1 MKYIILCLSI
11 FLISCQGLQYS
22 VVPPRSSANISKHES
37 PSNQVQRQLEQP
49 YVSSYGEV
57 PAEDHLTV
65 YKWINY
71 FQNKGRE
78 HIEKYLSRST
88 RYIPMMKQVLREYEL
103 PEDLVYVPM
112 IESGFNP
119 RAHSTASAVGYW
131 QFIEGTGRR
140 YGLKINSYVDE
151 RRDPVLSTRS
161 AAAYLKN
168 LYNTFESW
176 HLALASYNAGEYRI
190 GRLIL
195 NYSTRNFWF
204 LAKQSAFPKETANYI
219 PKLIAVIRIAKD
231 PEKYGFTD
239 IIYQAPMEY
248 DTVQISHPI
257 SLKKLAANINID
269 YEQLQHL
276 NPRYRGEY
284 VPLDTS
290 EGTTLRVPV
299 GMKEQTTAIIAQSKM
314 KQPKYSI
321 SNHFQYRVRK
331 GDTLSSLAHRHRTS
345 VSAIRRLNKMSKS
358 DTLYAGKKI
367 KIPYYN
373 SQRKSRLAKKHVVK
387 PGESLHRIANKY
399 NVNISSLKKLNN
411 LGSTVIHPGQV
422 LRLTNSTSK
431 HASHRGAKRTRT
443 KSSHK
448 IHTVKRGDTMIGIAK
463 AYNVPLMT
471 LIRLNALTFKSTIKV
486 DRQIIIPK

>member
-11 FLISCQGLQYS
+11 FLISCQGLQYN

-37 PSNQVQRQLEQP
+37 PSNQVRRQLEQP

-57 PAEDHLTV
+57 PTEDHPNV

-103 PEDLVYVPM
+103 PEDLVYVAM
-112 IESGFNP
+112 IESGFSS

-140 YGLKINSYVDE
+140 YGLKISSYVDE

-195 NYSTRNFWF
+195 AHSSRNFWY
-204 LAKQSAFPKETANYI
+204 LATQSAFPKETSNYI

-269 YEQLQHL
+269 YKQLQHL

-284 VPLDTS
+284 IPLDSS

-299 GMKEQTTAIIAQSKM
+299 GMKEQATAIIAQSKM
-314 KQPKYSI
+314 KKPTYS
-321 SNHFQYRVRK
+321 SDYFWLRVRK
-331 GDTLSSLAHRHRTS
+331 GDNLSSLAHRHRTS
-345 VSAIRRLNKMSKS
+345 ISAIQRLNKMSKS
-358 DTLYAGKKI
+358 STLYAGKKI

-373 SQRKSRLAKKHVVK
+373 SQRKPRLAKKHVVK
-387 PGESLHRIANKY
+387 RGESLYRIANKY
-399 NVNISSLKKLNN
+399 NVKTSRLKKLNH
-411 LGSTVIHPGQV
+411 LRGTVIHPGQV
-422 LRLTNSTSK
+422 LRLISPTSK
-431 HASHRGAKRTRT
+431 HASHRGAKGTRT
-443 KSSHK
+443 KSSHQT
-448 IHTVKRGDTMIGIAK
+448 HTVARGDTIIGIAK
-463 AYNVPLMT
+463 AYNVSLPDLM
-471 LIRLNALTFKSTIKV
+471 RLNTLNFKSVIQV
-486 DRQIIIPK
+486 GRQIIIPK